1 MVVYIMILVAADSFK
16 GSLSSMEA
24 GRSIERGI
32 KRVYKDAR
40 VLVLPLADG
49 GEGTVEAAASGYNGR
64 ICKVNVTGPLG
75 GKVLCEYAVIN
86 GNTAVIEMAG
96 AAGITLLDKKE
107 QNPLYTTTYGVGEV
121 IKHAVNA
128 GLRKFIIGIG
138 GSATNDGGAG
148 MLQALGFRLEKS
160 DGKQIGYGA
169 AGLKDLAVITNE
181 AAMPELKEC
190 IFKVACDVTNP
201 LCGTNG
207 CSMVFGPQK
216 GASQDMAVQMDT
228 WLRNY
233 SVIAKNVN
241 PAADGS
247 IPGSGAGGG
256 IGFAF
261 LAFLNASL
269 EPGAGLILNETGFT
283 EYVKTADLV
292 ITGEGCLDGQTIM
305 GKAPAGA
312 AAIAKKY
319 NKPVIA
325 FAGSVT
331 DKAVLCNN
339 AGIDAFF
346 PVLRS
351 VCTLEEAMDKE
362 RARKNIEDTAEQ
374 IFRLIRAA
382 GMFSMDFSN

>member
-1 MVVYIMILVAADSFK
+1 MVVYIMILIAADSFK

-32 KRVYKDAR
+32 KRVYKNAR
-40 VLVLPLADG
+40 TVVLPLADG
-49 GEGTVEAAASGYNGR
+49 GEGTVKAAASGDNGR
-64 ICKVNVTGPLG
+64 ICQVNVTGPLG
-75 GKVLCEYAVIN
+75 RKVLCEYAVIN
-86 GNTAVIEMAG
+86 GDTAVIEMAG
-96 AAGITLLDKKE
+96 AAGITLLNKNE
-107 QNPLYTTTYGVGEV
+107 RNPLYTTTYGVGEV
-121 IKHAVNA
+121 IKHAVNT

-148 MLQALGFRLEKS
+148 MLQALGFRLEGNN
-160 DGKQIGYGA
+160 GKQTGHGA
-169 AGLKDLAVITNE
+169 AGLKDLAVITDE
-181 AAMPELKEC
+181 TAMPELKEC

-201 LCGTNG
+201 LCGING

-228 WLRNY
+228 WLRHY
-233 SVIAKNVN
+233 SVLARNVN
-241 PAADGS
+241 PVADS
-247 IPGSGAGGG
+247 NIPGAGAGGG

-261 LAFLNASL
+261 MAFLNASL
-269 EPGAGLILNETGFT
+269 EPGANLILKETGFM
-283 EYVKTADLV
+283 EYVKTAKLV
-292 ITGEGCLDGQTIM
+292 ITGEGCLDGQTVM
-305 GKAPAGA
+305 GKAPARA

-339 AGIDAFF
+339 TGIDAFF

-351 VCTLEEAMDKE
+351 VCTLEEVMDKK
-362 RARKNIEDTAEQ
+362 RAEKNIEDTAEQ
-374 IFRLIRAA
+374 VFRLIQVANI
-382 GMFSMDFSN
+382 FPMDFNN